1 MTKPKPDAPSQ
12 DAPVQPAPLVVEAV
26 PVEQE
31 TPPTYAKIGVTPMAV
46 CERLRVVDAETG
58 DLIAKV
64 IEADA
69 ETGRV
74 VRYAVEGGN
83 LVREGDRMKVIE
95 EERKIRIEWRT
106 GKQKDSF

>member
-1 MTKPKPDAPSQ
+1 MTKPKDPPQVDDVSGPQ
-12 DAPVQPAPLVVEAV
+12 EEA
-26 PVEQE
+26 
-31 TPPTYAKIGVTPMAV
+31 PPTYAKIGVTPMDV
-46 CERLRVVDAETG
+46 CARLRVVDAETG

-95 EERKIRIEWRT
+95 EERKIRIEWASS
-106 GKQKDSF
+106 KQKDSF

>member
-1 MTKPKPDAPSQ
+1 MTKSKTDAPFQNAPSQ
-12 DAPVQPAPLVVEAV
+12 PLSPVVDAPVVE
-26 PVEQE
+26 EE
-31 TPPTYAKIGVTPMAV
+31 TPPTYAKIGVTPM
-46 CERLRVVDAETG
+46 CERLRVIDAETG

>member
-1 MTKPKPDAPSQ
+1 MTKPKDPPLPDDVAEAQEEAPPCQ
-12 DAPVQPAPLVVEAV
+12 AR
-26 PVEQE
+26 
-31 TPPTYAKIGVTPMAV
+31 IGVTPPAI
-46 CERLRVVDAETG
+46 CERLRIVDAETG
-58 DLIAKV
+58 DQIEKV

>member
-1 MTKPKPDAPSQ
+1 MKSKPVATSQ
-12 DAPVQPAPLVVEAV
+12 DAPVKAASPAEEEA
-26 PVEQE
+26 
-31 TPPTYAKIGVTPMAV
+31 PPTYAKIGVTPMDV
-46 CERLRVVDAETG
+46 CARLRVVDAETG

-64 IEADA
+64 IEANA
-69 ETGRV
+69 ETGHV

-95 EERKIRIEWRT
+95 EERKIRIEWAS